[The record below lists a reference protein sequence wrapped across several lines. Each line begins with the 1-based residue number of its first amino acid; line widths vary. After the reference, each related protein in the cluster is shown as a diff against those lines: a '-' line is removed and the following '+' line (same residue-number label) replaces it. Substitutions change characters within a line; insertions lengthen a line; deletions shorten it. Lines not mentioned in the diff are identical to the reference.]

1 MKKKL
6 VNATG
11 GPIGQKEYEDIE
23 EFSQKVFENMKLDNI
38 PPTPEYYRIYFQKTL
53 LEEKDCD
60 FRKKVSQFNLRDD
73 SNENEKI
80 LEYETKLDTLSNIS
94 KHMLK
99 NISSTYKKT
108 NYLMK
113 FIDTSST
120 QSSSIINKNT
130 IEMFFKKLKKTINT
144 VQKSM
149 KQDLEII
156 KDLYAKNISILRE
169 IESNKIYDSTY
180 QVFKKEY
187 FLAKLKKEIENSLA
201 FNYRSY
207 LMAIRL
213 DKNTIEKLKTPLN
226 IDKANKFFSKVLQN
240 KFRKN
245 DIIGYLDNGVFGV
258 ILSNLNQEEVKKVA
272 FKFKDILNNSSM
284 FIDDDYIE
292 LKAIIAIKE
301 IDEECYIKIT
311 KKTLDLIDKVYLKN
325 IPYIIE

>member
-1 MKKKL
+1 MDKKL
-6 VNATG
+6 VNVG
-11 GPIGQKEYEDIE
+11 GGLPQKEYEDIE
-23 EFSQKVFENMKLDNI
+23 KFSQKVFENMTLDNI
-38 PPTPEYYRIYFQKTL
+38 PPTPEYYKIYFQKTL
-53 LEEKDCD
+53 LEEKDCE
-60 FRKKVSQFNLRDD
+60 FRKKISQLNLRDD

-99 NISSTYKKT
+99 NINSTYKKT
-108 NYLMK
+108 NYLVK
-113 FIDTSST
+113 FIDNSSK

-130 IEMFFKKLKKTINT
+130 IEMFFNKLKKTIST
-144 VQKSM
+144 VEKSL
-149 KQDLEII
+149 KKDLEII
-156 KDLYAKNISILRE
+156 KELYSKNISVLRE
-169 IESNKIYDSTY
+169 IEANKIYDSHF

-187 FLAKLKKEIENSLA
+187 FLAKLKKEVENSYT
-201 FNYRSY
+201 FNYKSY

-213 DKNTIEKLKTPLN
+213 NKKTIEKLKTPIN
-226 IDKANKFFSKVLQN
+226 VNKANKFFSKVLQN

-292 LKAIIAIKE
+292 LKAVIAIKE

-311 KKTLDLIDKVYLKN
+311 QKTLDLIDKVYSKD